1 MIDKSAIKK
10 RVRGLLDP
18 VVDILSYL
26 GVSPITVTV
35 FGVILS
41 VIGAVF
47 VAKGYL
53 FLGGIILLVG
63 GLCDTVDG
71 SLARQQKQV
80 TDFGAFLDSTV
91 DRIAEVVYLGA
102 LVFYFFGR
110 EPVNQV
116 VVFFTFVA
124 ITGSFLTSYAR
135 ARAEGLGLECKV
147 GLLERPERV
156 TLLVVGL
163 LLGRYV
169 LIVVIFIIALFSV
182 ITFIQRV
189 KHVRNLTLEKE
200 R

>member
-1 MIDKSAIKK
+1 LIDKTGIKE
-10 RVRGLLDP
+10 RVRGFLDP
-18 VVDILSYL
+18 VVDILSHL
-26 GVSPITVTV
+26 GVSPLSVTI
-35 FGVILS
+35 FGVVLS

-47 VAKGYL
+47 VARGYL
-53 FLGGIILLVG
+53 FAGGIILLVG
-63 GLCDTVDG
+63 GLCDTIDG

-80 TDFGAFLDSTV
+80 TDFGAFLDSTA

-110 EPVNQV
+110 EPVNEV
-116 VVFFTFVA
+116 VVFFILVA

-135 ARAEGLGLECKV
+135 ARAEGLGLECTV
-147 GLLERPERV
+147 GWMERAERV

>member
-1 MIDKSAIKK
+1 M
-10 RVRGLLDP
+10 LYP
-18 VVDILSYL
+18 VVGILSQL
-26 GVSPITVTV
+26 GVSPLGVTV
-35 FGVILS
+35 FGVVLS

-47 VAKGYL
+47 VARGYL
-53 FLGGIILLVG
+53 FTGGVILILG

-71 SLARQQKQV
+71 SLARRQKRV

-110 EPVNQV
+110 EPVNRV
-116 VVFFTFVA
+116 VVFFIFVA

-135 ARAEGLGLECKV
+135 ARAEGLGMECKV
-147 GLLERPERV
+147 GWLERAERV
-156 TLLVVGL
+156 TLLIVGL

-169 LIVVIFIIALFSV
+169 LIVMIFVIAVFSV

-189 KHVRNLTLEKE
+189 KHVRTLTLERE
-200 R
+200 RYQLNHPD